1 MKYYKTESHE
11 DELKDSASHFQVLT
25 FLSGNSVR
33 CEKTGIALKMFKR
46 NRKATG
52 FLKVMI
58 LLSNRA
64 LHDIGGRTLSII
76 IFILHYA

>member
-1 MKYYKTESHE
+1 
-11 DELKDSASHFQVLT
+11 
-25 FLSGNSVR
+25 VR